1 MGIISVENTDRLY
14 WLGRYTE
21 RVYST
26 IKIFESRFDSMIDVT
41 EQEYLEFC
49 KSQDIPNIYRSRDD
63 FARKY
68 CFSLNDEN
76 SIFSNLMRAYDNAI
90 VLREEIGSDTL
101 SYIQLAVYAM
111 NQAALSKAPLIG
123 LQKVTD
129 NLVAFWG
136 MADDDSDESQ
146 IRNRIYVGKLV
157 ENYPSDHLSVY
168 ALTLEEGTPLYKCR
182 PHLPSEDEQ
191 YEILDRVWKYLS
203 SQGYEHYEVSNFAR
217 DGKRCKHNCRYWAY
231 EQYLGLGPAAAS
243 TAFSRDGSVHRF
255 CFGSDVDSYVSGE
268 PLTGFETEDLDSRE
282 AVEELVLMGLR
293 YKGGL
298 DLGRLETMA
307 RRSIDS
313 SIFEGIRGFRVI
325 GNSLV
330 PDDTGLM
337 TADAAA
343 SAILDALY

>member
-49 KSQDIPNIYRSRDD
+49 KSQDIPNVYSSKED

-68 CFSLNDEN
+68 CFSLEDEN

-111 NQAALSKAPLIG
+111 NQASVSKAPLIG

-136 MADDDSDESQ
+136 MADDDIDESQ
-146 IRNRIYVGKLV
+146 IRNMIYVGKLV
-157 ENYPSDHLSVY
+157 ERIDIH
-168 ALTLEEGTPLYKCR
+168 
-182 PHLPSEDEQ
+182 
-191 YEILDRVWKYLS
+191 
-203 SQGYEHYEVSNFAR
+203 AR
-217 DGKRCKHNCRYWAY
+217 LKEKPERIR
-231 EQYLGLGPAAAS
+231 
-243 TAFSRDGSVHRF
+243 
-255 CFGSDVDSYVSGE
+255 
-268 PLTGFETEDLDSRE
+268 RE
-282 AVEELVLMGLR
+282 ARRLSNRIDKSTMRYNPKIMAHVNYLVQLDEIPYDTLIDSIEELVG
-293 YKGGL
+293 
-298 DLGRLETMA
+298 DGR
-307 RRSIDS
+307 
-313 SIFEGIRGFRVI
+313 
-325 GNSLV
+325 
-330 PDDTGLM
+330 
-337 TADAAA
+337 
-343 SAILDALY
+343 

>member
-41 EQEYLEFC
+41 EQEYQDFC
-49 KSQDIPNIYRSRDD
+49 RSQDIPNVYRSRDD

-68 CFSLNDEN
+68 CFSLKDEN

-136 MADDDSDESQ
+136 MADDDIDESQ
-146 IRNRIYVGKLV
+146 IRNMIYVGKLV
-157 ENYPSDHLSVY
+157 ERIDLYARLKEKPEKLRRATRRLVNRIDKSTMRYNPKTLAHVNYLVQ
-168 ALTLEEGTPLYKCR
+168 LEEPPYDTLIE
-182 PHLPSEDEQ
+182 S
-191 YEILDRVWKYLS
+191 I
-203 SQGYEHYEVSNFAR
+203 
-217 DGKRCKHNCRYWAY
+217 
-231 EQYLGLGPAAAS
+231 
-243 TAFSRDGSVHRF
+243 
-255 CFGSDVDSYVSGE
+255 
-268 PLTGFETEDLDSRE
+268 EDLVG
-282 AVEELVLMGLR
+282 A
-293 YKGGL
+293 
-298 DLGRLETMA
+298 A
-307 RRSIDS
+307 R
-313 SIFEGIRGFRVI
+313 
-325 GNSLV
+325 
-330 PDDTGLM
+330 
-337 TADAAA
+337 
-343 SAILDALY
+343 